1 MSLSV
6 CQPNNTIAPLR
17 RGFFHADVLPP
28 LTKHRHDLTK
38 MTPTIFVNPRK
49 WSARHALPPSCP
61 FARHP
66 LPLLTQTQ
74 NGSQGRFC
82 AKEGHIKNDH
92 LPAANSRKG
101 YYGCV
106 CPPYIQIKK
115 KKNFPLWVLSAG
127 CVRFCIVCCPPRPP
141 CPRCPCR
148 PPRIIYGMAD
158 NRRTTDRG
166 LCEFVVRPEKPDI
179 SRVCGLG
186 GQGGQHGQQGGQNR
200 VLVRPLSA

>member
-1 MSLSV
+1 MVSASRLA
-6 CQPNNTIAPLR
+6 T
-17 RGFFHADVLPP
+17 VLPFRAISAP
-28 LTKHRHDLTK
+28 VAHPNAERLTGAFLCERGAYEKT
-38 MTPTIFVNPRK
+38 TT
-49 WSARHALPPSCP
+49 
-61 FARHP
+61 
-66 LPLLTQTQ
+66 
-74 NGSQGRFC
+74 SQLRTAGGGMVVC
-82 AKEGHIKNDH
+82 I
-92 LPAANSRKG
+92 
-101 YYGCV
+101 

-115 KKNFPLWVLSAG
+115 EEEFSPMGVVRRV
-127 CVRFCIVCCPPRPP
+127 CVFLHVCCPRCPPCPPCPPRPP